1 MNSSF
6 LYDPLGPVG
15 TRRARHIAWAANL
28 VGVLILAAVLVQ
40 LGTHGQLDP
49 TRWAI
54 LADPATGV
62 PRALWQGYVAT
73 VKAAAIAMVLALA
86 VGLVMAAGRLSVH
99 RPIRLATGAVVE
111 GFRGVPL
118 LLLMLFAALALPQM
132 GIDLSLLAI
141 VVLSLVA
148 YNSSV
153 LCEIFRGGILSID
166 KGQSEAAEAMGLGR
180 IEILRKILLPQAI
193 PKMLPV
199 IISQMVILLKDT
211 SLGFIVG
218 YAELLRSGRSL
229 VEYYGNQYS
238 LQIYVAVAVMY
249 IATNFLISYL
259 ARRVA
264 ARQQRGR
271 PGKSSGHNTV
281 PLMPAPAAAA
291 NH

>member
-1 MNSSF
+1 MNTSF

-15 TRRARHIAWAANL
+15 KRRARYVTWIA
-28 VGVLILAAVLVQ
+28 AAVGTAIVVVIALQ
-40 LGTHGQLDP
+40 LNTRGQLDP
-49 TRWAI
+49 QRWAI

-62 PRALWQGYVAT
+62 PNALWQGYVAT
-73 VKAAAIAMVLALA
+73 IKAAAIAMVLALG
-86 VGLVMAAGRLSVH
+86 VGLVMASGRLSVH
-99 RPIRLATGAVVE
+99 RPVRLMTGAVVE

-132 GIDLSLLAI
+132 GIELSLLAI

-153 LCEIFRGGILSID
+153 LCEIIRGGIESID
-166 KGQSEAAEAMGLGR
+166 KGQSEAAEAMGLGH

-218 YAELLRSGRSL
+218 YTELLRSGRSL
-229 VEYYGNQYS
+229 VEYYGNQYA

-249 IATNFLISYL
+249 IATNFAISFV
-259 ARRVA
+259 ARRLA
-264 ARQQRGR
+264 LRQQ
-271 PGKSSGHNTV
+271 SGGNSKAASAIPV
-281 PLMPAPAAAA
+281 APTPVVTAVR
-291 NH
+291 